1 MIINFNFT
9 IFAAAAGCRGLL
21 CGKSKCLLFVFY
33 TGACETTVAKW
44 TTRLLF
50 FLTLRSLLYAD
61 SSAFRISLIIVIS
74 NHWSLLYINLLLV
87 LTI

>member
-50 FLTLRSLLYAD
+50 FLTLLVYFTL
-61 SSAFRISLIIVIS
+61 ILVQLIIVIS
-74 NHWSLLYINLLLV
+74 NHWSLFYIKLLL
-87 LTI
+87 